1 MEDGRFGDVADAHQR
16 AEGQRVEPNGY
27 TKILTSE
34 TQEVMKSGVENI
46 CAEDFFCGVW
56 PRRRR
61 GQHRCILIV
70 VKMIAGQTSNKL
82 SYLSSESP

>member
-1 MEDGRFGDVADAHQR
+1 MEVGRFGDVFDARQR

-34 TQEVMKSGVENI
+34 TQEVINSGVENI
-46 CAEDFFCGVW
+46 CVEDFFCGVW
-56 PRRRR
+56 PGRRR

-82 SYLSSESP
+82 SYLSPESP